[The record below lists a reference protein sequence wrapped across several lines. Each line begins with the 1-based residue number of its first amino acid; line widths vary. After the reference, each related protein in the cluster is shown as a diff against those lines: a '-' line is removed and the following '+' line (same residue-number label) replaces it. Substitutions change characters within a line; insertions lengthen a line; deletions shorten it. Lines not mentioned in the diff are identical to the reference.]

1 MWICGYTNSE
11 ACVPSGNYRMLEVN
25 QRGNDEEDLCSPLAY
40 TELKIIY
47 FMSFHLNEEY
57 FEKKKKNFK

>member
-25 QRGNDEEDLCSPLAY
+25 QRGNDEEEDILRFCLY
-40 TELKIIY
+40 MLEI
-47 FMSFHLNEEY
+47 N
-57 FEKKKKNFK
+57 N